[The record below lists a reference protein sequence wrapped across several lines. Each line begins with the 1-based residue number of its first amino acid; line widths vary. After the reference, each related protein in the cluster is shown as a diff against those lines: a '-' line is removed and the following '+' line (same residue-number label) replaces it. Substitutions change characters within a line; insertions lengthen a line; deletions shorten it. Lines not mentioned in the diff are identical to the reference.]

1 MKINKEDFDQ
11 MQKKYDKEI
20 QKGKPA
26 LGPKDDVENQTKWV
40 FFDRQI
46 IEEVLSKADKDPK
59 KGGIKFYLTEYTEEV
74 AKKLYPENSEEYV
87 GRLAIVMSPV
97 NEAKKGLEEEEE
109 DYYNRGT
116 ACPPK
121 CE

>member
-1 MKINKEDFDQ
+1 MKISKEDFDQ

>member
-1 MKINKEDFDQ
+1 

-26 LGPKDDVENQTKWV
+26 RGPKNDVENQTKWV
-40 FFDRQI
+40 FFDRET

-59 KGGIKFYLTEYTEEV
+59 KGGIKFYFTEYTEEV
-74 AKKLYPENSEEYV
+74 ARKLYPENSEDYI
-87 GRLAIVMSPV
+87 GRLGIVMSPSSSV
-97 NEAKKGLEEEEE
+97 NEKLDQDEEE
-109 DYYNRGT
+109 YYNRGNY
-116 ACPPK
+116 CPPT